1 MEPKFMDLE
10 TQNLGIINAPDDPL
24 KRIHSVGTRLNP
36 EENAALE
43 TLAADR
49 HITPG
54 ELLRTLVKEEAQ
66 RQSQTQR
73 PSHELVEIVGIR
85 LMLTNFLRPLAQGK
99 TQSKEEADAIST
111 TIRERKRTVAQ
122 ELLDGAKE

>member
-1 MEPKFMDLE
+1 
-10 TQNLGIINAPDDPL
+10 L